1 MSLQITSTLKT
12 PQGFEV
18 SNAYGRI
25 AVQNGFTGDNV
36 QAAVAIYISEAAFL
50 AGDQQLQFLDLTLGA
65 TAPYVYEPNTENILD
80 IAHDLM
86 IATLADQEIVAVKM
100 LS

>member
-18 SNAYGRI
+18 SDSYGRV
-25 AVQNGFTGDNV
+25 AVQNGFTGDNL
-36 QAAVAIYISEAAFL
+36 QAGVAIYISEAAFE
-50 AGDQQLQFLDLTLGA
+50 AGDQPLQLLDLTLGA
-65 TAPYVYEPNTENILD
+65 TAPYIYEPNTQNILD
-80 IAHDLM
+80 IAHDMM
-86 IATLADQEIVAVKM
+86 IQVLADQEITAVKM